1 MAAPATLRRLIGHF
15 TLYLPL
21 TAMAVLALGSWWL
34 ARQTPASPDAPAAT
48 PQRVDPDYLLTQF
61 SIKTFQPDGSL
72 TNEVWGSKARHFPH
86 TDILEIDNA
95 RFRASRAA
103 RVTTGQ
109 ARRAYTN
116 ADGSEVQL
124 VGDAVVVR
132 EAGRDA
138 QGRELPPIEFRGEFL
153 HAFMQTELVKS
164 HKPVTVVRGADQFSG
179 DTMVYNKLE
188 GLVSLDGRVKVRLE
202 SKQPPRQR

>member
-1 MAAPATLRRLIGHF
+1 
-15 TLYLPL
+15 
-21 TAMAVLALGSWWL
+21 
-34 ARQTPASPDAPAAT
+34 
-48 PQRVDPDYLLTQF
+48 
-61 SIKTFQPDGSL
+61 
-72 TNEVWGSKARHFPH
+72 
-86 TDILEIDNA
+86 
-95 RFRASRAA
+95 
-103 RVTTGQ
+103 
-109 ARRAYTN
+109 
-116 ADGSEVQL
+116 
-124 VGDAVVVR
+124 VVR
-132 EAGRDA
+132 EAGHDA